1 MTLALLQVP
10 QFRWAMRRKRA
21 GVPLSRASRSLQK
34 YVDHPVLWVVAICLE
49 AAIGAAL
56 VIDGIV
62 RGD

>member
-1 MTLALLQVP
+1 MILALLQVP

-21 GVPLSRASRSLQK
+21 GVPFSRVSRNLQK
-34 YVDHPVLWVVAICLE
+34 YVDHPVLWVVGICLE
-49 AAIGAAL
+49 VATGVAL